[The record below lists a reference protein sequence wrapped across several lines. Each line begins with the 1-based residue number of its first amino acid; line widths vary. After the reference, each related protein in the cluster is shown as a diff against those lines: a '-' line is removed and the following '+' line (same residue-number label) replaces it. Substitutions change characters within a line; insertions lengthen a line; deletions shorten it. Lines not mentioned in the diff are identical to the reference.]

1 MSSSTSLSRRLNQLE
16 AMQPDDDRRAVL
28 WFAGQSLADALSASG
43 LTLDDDVLAIRIL
56 GHGAPPCPLHER
68 DLRLLS

>member
-1 MSSSTSLSRRLNQLE
+1 
-16 AMQPDDDRRAVL
+16 MQPDDDRRAVL